1 MNSGDHDHGDHARH
15 CHGHHHHHG
24 TAGRTLGI
32 ALVLTLG
39 FSVVEFVAG
48 WRAGSLALL
57 ADSGRMVSDGA
68 ALGLSAL
75 AASLAARPPSRRHT
89 YGLGKAEL
97 LAALVNALSMLA
109 VVLLIGME
117 AWRRLQAPAEI
128 DGERRRPG
136 HRRPAGQSAGRL
148 GAVAR
153 RAESQCAR
161 GAAARHGRCAGI
173 GGRHRRRRGHLLYR
187 LDADRPAALAADR
200 RADSLLQRRA
210 AA

>member
-75 AASLAARPPSRRHT
+75 AAWLAARPPSRRHT

-97 LAALVNALSMLA
+97 LAALVNALSTPSA
-109 VVLLIGME
+109 GSWRGWPASAKCTTCTSGRSAPS
-117 AWRRLQAPAEI
+117 AWRFRPMSGSTAWPTGRAPW
-128 DGERRRPG
+128 
-136 HRRPAGQSAGRL
+136 AG
-148 GAVAR
+148 
-153 RAESQCAR
+153 
-161 GAAARHGRCAGI
+161 
-173 GGRHRRRRGHLLYR
+173 
-187 LDADRPAALAADR
+187 
-200 RADSLLQRRA
+200 
-210 AA
+210 